1 MDTLSLVPTQTSTI
15 ATREVEHREYVSS
28 GTLSTPTPSTP
39 GRPTKKTSARSS
51 REITLL
57 PPRFVEEQSGIEEAT
72 QALAELLDLLR
83 RSEST
88 ETTISSNDD
97 EF

>member
-1 MDTLSLVPTQTSTI
+1 MPTQTSTI

-28 GTLSTPTPSTP
+28 STPSTP
-39 GRPTKKTSARSS
+39 GRPTKKTSTRSS